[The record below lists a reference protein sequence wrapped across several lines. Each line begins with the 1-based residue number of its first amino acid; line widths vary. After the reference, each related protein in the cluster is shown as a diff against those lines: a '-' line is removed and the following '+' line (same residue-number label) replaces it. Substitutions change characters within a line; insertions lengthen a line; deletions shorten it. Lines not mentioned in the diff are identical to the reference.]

1 MAEFLSTFVFILPGI
16 MAYFWLQVF
25 GLNPSVKHT
34 ASELSAI
41 AALLWLPVSF
51 GTLLVLNTWGVIV
64 SKGPF
69 SVKTAWTLD
78 DVNSATSDI
87 KYLFLFLMVSFLVS
101 FIVSWFWSRIGNE
114 LTRALINK
122 VRESRGIAKMSSSTS
137 VWSEFFIRIDKD
149 NSVDDNE
156 GNENDYEDGSEN
168 HEKDN
173 KNKEKIAVYIVHK
186 VDNPKNFVIGSMT
199 KASSPLEIDKGLVL
213 ENVQEWTDS
222 LEDYDYK
229 VKKAYIDVKSGM
241 VVKELDYNNP
251 IEKTTPEVIE

>member
-1 MAEFLSTFVFILPGI
+1 MAEFLSTFVFTLPGI

-78 DVNSATSDI
+78 DVNLATSDI

-101 FIVSWFWSRIGNE
+101 FIVSWFWSKIGNE
-114 LTRALINK
+114 LIRALINK
-122 VRESRGIAKMSSSTS
+122 VRKSRGIAKMSSSTS
-137 VWSEFFIRIDKD
+137 VWSEFFIRID
-149 NSVDDNE
+149 NSVDDSEENE
-156 GNENDYEDGSEN
+156 SGNEDVSKDHEN
-168 HEKDN
+168 NK

-251 IEKTTPEVIE
+251 IEKTTPEGIE